1 MELQRGQFVLS
12 LEDGWIKF
20 VAAEHRQVQ
29 LNYINR
35 NSPNMFEYQLGEYQ
49 VNHVFCHN
57 RMAELLKEMRYELDQ
72 LLAEK
77 IQDPKLD
84 LVTYGRGKLII
95 ETIVHLISTE

>member
-1 MELQRGQFVLS
+1 MSLRCYPQQSYLFFNTKVQAQVLN
-12 LEDGWIKF
+12 F
-20 VAAEHRQVQ
+20 FH
-29 LNYINR
+29 
-35 NSPNMFEYQLGEYQ
+35 
-49 VNHVFCHN
+49 

-95 ETIVHLISTE
+95 DTIVHLISTE

>member
-1 MELQRGQFVLS
+1 M
-12 LEDGWIKF
+12 IKEF
-20 VAAEHRQVQ
+20 SHSANT
-29 LNYINR
+29 LCKY
-35 NSPNMFEYQLGEYQ
+35 STYQYCEFR
-49 VNHVFCHN
+49 H

>member
-1 MELQRGQFVLS
+1 MM
-12 LEDGWIKF
+12 
-20 VAAEHRQVQ
+20 
-29 LNYINR
+29 Y
-35 NSPNMFEYQLGEYQ
+35 
-49 VNHVFCHN
+49 FCHI

>member
-1 MELQRGQFVLS
+1 MILRHFFGLF
-12 LEDGWIKF
+12 D
-20 VAAEHRQVQ
+20 
-29 LNYINR
+29 
-35 NSPNMFEYQLGEYQ
+35 SPFSYLISGLPC
-49 VNHVFCHN
+49 F

-77 IQDPKLD
+77 IEDPKLD